1 MTSVITDIFF
11 DRGQSWPIRIQFI
24 LFFISL
30 PAREEDIKLQ
40 ILSLTISQD
49 GGIEPS
55 MAHRMKILV
64 QGQTFIN
71 CLPNNLGFYAR

>member
-24 LFFISL
+24 LFFFSIESYISL

-40 ILSLTISQD
+40 ILS
-49 GGIEPS
+49 
-55 MAHRMKILV
+55 
-64 QGQTFIN
+64 
-71 CLPNNLGFYAR
+71 

>member
-1 MTSVITDIFF
+1 M
-11 DRGQSWPIRIQFI
+11 
-24 LFFISL
+24 

-49 GGIEPS
+49 GRIEPS

-64 QGQTFIN
+64 QVQTFIN
-71 CLPNNLGFYAR
+71 SLNLIIWDSMPGKITPQRKQRTREILEEHRI